1 VRTFLVGFR
10 PRPINTF
17 WRVAAVAA
25 ALCVAARL
33 APYLLPIR
41 AADVDFTTPAVDFTD
56 RNGLPLGTILSRDQE
71 HTAFVPLAQVSPD
84 FLHAVV
90 AAEDGRFYRHGP
102 VDAAAVARATWQMI
116 RERQVVSGASTIT
129 MQLARMVSP
138 GHEGL
143 GGKALEVWGAWR
155 LAAGMNRDQILEAYV
170 NRLPMGGNVYGV
182 EAAARTYFGIP
193 AAKLDLAQ
201 ASLLAALPNDPTGLN
216 PYTHMPA
223 LRVRQ
228 QYVLDRMLADGAV
241 TKSQARAVRDE
252 SLTLQPRGQGIVA
265 GAHFL
270 FYSAAALSPGT
281 TRART
286 TLDRPLQEFVETQ
299 VRQTVAALA
308 GHDVSQAAVLVLDN
322 RTGDVLAYAG
332 SADYFDD
339 PALGRN
345 DGVQS
350 LRQPGS
356 TLKPFLYQD
365 ALENHVIRPNTILQD
380 TQAFYAI
387 PGGQLYSPSDYSG
400 GFLGPVRVRVA
411 LADSLNVPA
420 VRVLSL
426 TGVGPFLDR
435 LHALDFAHL
444 DKPADYYGLGL
455 TLGSGEVSLW
465 ELTHAYLTAARAG
478 DEIPLRILLPSSAA
492 AAGPGGTLGAIAER
506 QIGDPTAWQL
516 VTDILADPHARAASF
531 GVDSMLSPPFPAAV
545 KTGTS
550 SDYRDTWTVGYT
562 SDYTV
567 GVWAGNFDGRPMR
580 QVSGVVGAA
589 PLWNRI
595 MLHLHEQRDPAPFA
609 PPIGLVRKPICA
621 TTGLMPDR
629 RCAVVVWE
637 YLYPQDLAGY
647 YRAAAPASAGATH
660 IAAAIGHGSDVHHL
674 RIVFPRD
681 GDEFLLHATSAG
693 VEIGS
698 AQALELQ
705 AVGLPHTVVRWRV
718 NGKPIEGLT
727 ASGARAV
734 WQLRDGTWTI
744 EATDGTAVDRV
755 HIGVRRAIV
764 QPLPTGFSTAPPA
777 AISAPPSPAHATPK
791 DAPESHRRAS
801 R

>member
-1 VRTFLVGFR
+1 MVS
-10 PRPINTF
+10 PF
-17 WRVAAVAA
+17 WRATAAIAVVAVAI
-25 ALCVAARL
+25 RL

-41 AADVDFTTPAVDFTD
+41 AADIDATTPAVDFTD
-56 RNGLPLGTILSRDQE
+56 RDGLPLGTLLSRDQE

-84 FLHAVV
+84 FVHAII
-90 AAEDGRFYRHGP
+90 AAEDGRYYRHGP

-116 RERQVVSGASTIT
+116 RERKVVSGASTIT
-129 MQLARMVSP
+129 MQLARMIRP
-138 GHEGL
+138 GHEGVA
-143 GGKALEVWGAWR
+143 GKMLEVWGAWR
-155 LAAGMNRDQILEAYV
+155 VSAGMNRDQILEAYV

-182 EAAARTYFGIP
+182 EAAARAYFGIP
-193 AAKLDLAQ
+193 AARLDLAQ

-216 PYTHMPA
+216 PYDRMPE

-228 QYVLDRMLADGAV
+228 RYVLARMVADGYLTAA
-241 TKSQARAVRDE
+241 QAEDAGGE
-252 SLTLQPRGQGIVA
+252 PLTLQPRNQGIIA

-270 FYSAAALSPGT
+270 FYAAGSLAPGA

-299 VRQTVAALA
+299 VRQTLAGLA
-308 GHDVSQAAVLVLDN
+308 GHDVHQAAVLVVDN

-339 PALGRN
+339 LALGRN

-365 ALENHVIRPNTILQD
+365 ALESHVIHPNSILDD
-380 TQAFYAI
+380 TQAYYPI
-387 PGGQLYSPSDYSG
+387 PGGELYSPSDYSEA
-400 GFLGPVRVRVA
+400 FLGPVRVRIA

-426 TGVGPFLDR
+426 TGVGTFLDR
-435 LHALDFAHL
+435 LHALGFAHL
-444 DKPADYYGLGL
+444 DKPAEYYGLGL

-478 DEIPLRILLPSSAA
+478 DAIPLRVLLSGATADSSSTVGAA
-492 AAGPGGTLGAIAER
+492 RL
-506 QIGDPTAWQL
+506 IGDATAWQL
-516 VTDILADPHARAASF
+516 VTDILSDSHARAASF
-531 GVDSMLSPPFPAAV
+531 GVDSMLSPPFAAAV

-562 SDYTV
+562 TDYTV

-580 QVSGVVGAA
+580 RVSGVVGAA

-595 MLHLHEQRDPAPFA
+595 MLHLHERRDPNPF
-609 PPIGLVRKPICA
+609 PPPATLVRKPICA
-621 TTGLMPDR
+621 TTGTIPER
-629 RCAVVVWE
+629 ACPAVVWE

-647 YRAAAPASAGATH
+647 YRTPDEAATRTASAAAPAVVAGRPPH
-660 IAAAIGHGSDVHHL
+660 I
-674 RIVFPRD
+674 RIVYPRD
-681 GDEFLLHATSAG
+681 GDEFVLHATSGGAT
-693 VEIGS
+693 IGN

-705 AVGLPHTVVRWRV
+705 AAAPARATVRWRV
-718 NGKPIEGLT
+718 NGKPLAALT
-727 ASGARAV
+727 ANGARAI
-734 WQLRDGTWTI
+734 WKLRDGAWTV
-744 EATDGTAVDRV
+744 EASDGSAVDRV
-755 HIGVRRAIV
+755 RIDVRRTVV

-777 AISAPPSPAHATPK
+777 PI
-791 DAPESHRRAS
+791 
-801 R
+801 

>member
-1 VRTFLVGFR
+1 VRTFLVGR
-10 PRPINTF
+10 RVATVHPI
-17 WRVAAVAA
+17 WRVIAAIAVVIAA
-25 ALCVAARL
+25 IRL
-33 APYLLPIR
+33 APYLLPIHV
-41 AADVDFTTPAVDFTD
+41 ADIDATTPAVDFVD
-56 RNGLPLGTILSRDQE
+56 RDGLPLGTLLSRDQE

-84 FLHAVV
+84 FVHAII
-90 AAEDGRFYRHGP
+90 AAEDGRYYRHGP

-116 RERQVVSGASTIT
+116 RERKVVSGASTIT
-129 MQLARMVSP
+129 MQLARMIRP
-138 GHEGL
+138 GHL
-143 GGKALEVWGAWR
+143 GIAGKLLEVWGAWR
-155 LAAGMNRDQILEAYV
+155 VAAGMSREQILEAYV

-201 ASLLAALPNDPTGLN
+201 ASMLAALPNDPAGLN
-216 PYTHMPA
+216 PYDRMSD
-223 LRVRQ
+223 LRTRQ
-228 QYVLDRMLADGAV
+228 RYVLARMVADGYL
-241 TKSQARAVRDE
+241 TSSQAADAGGE
-252 SLTLQPRGQGIVA
+252 PLTLQPRNQGIIA

-270 FYSAAALSPGT
+270 FYAAGSLAPGA

-299 VRQTVAALA
+299 VRQTLARLA
-308 GHDVSQAAVLVLDN
+308 GHDVRQAAVLVVDN

-339 PALGRN
+339 LALGRN

-365 ALENHVIRPNTILQD
+365 ALESHVIHPNSILDD
-380 TQAFYAI
+380 TQAYYPI
-387 PGGQLYSPSDYSG
+387 PGGELYSPSDYSEA
-400 GFLGPVRVRVA
+400 FLGPVRVRIA

-426 TGVGPFLDR
+426 TGVGTFLDR
-435 LHALDFAHL
+435 LHALGFAHL
-444 DKPADYYGLGL
+444 DKPAEYYGLGL

-478 DEIPLRILLPSSAA
+478 DAIPLRVLLPGESADASFTSRGA
-492 AAGPGGTLGAIAER
+492 AT

-516 VTDILADPHARAASF
+516 ITDILSDSHARAASF
-531 GVDSMLSPPFPAAV
+531 GVDSMLSPPFAAAV

-562 SDYTV
+562 TDYTV

-580 QVSGVVGAA
+580 RVSGVVGAA

-595 MLHLHEQRDPAPFA
+595 MLHLHERRDPNPF
-609 PPIGLVRKPICA
+609 PPPATLARKPICA
-621 TTGLMPDR
+621 TTGTIPEPA
-629 RCAVVVWE
+629 CPAVVWE

-647 YRAAAPASAGATH
+647 YRTPKSDATRAASVAAPTGFV
-660 IAAAIGHGSDVHHL
+660 AAPPHV
-674 RIVFPRD
+674 RIVYPRD
-681 GDEFLLHATSAG
+681 GDEFVLHATSGGSA
-693 VEIGS
+693 IGD

-705 AVGLPHTVVRWRV
+705 AVAPARATVRWRV
-718 NGKPIEGLT
+718 NGKPLAALT
-727 ASGARAV
+727 ANGARAI
-734 WQLRDGTWTI
+734 WKLRDGTWTV
-744 EATDGTAVDRV
+744 EASDGAAVDRV
-755 HIGVRRAIV
+755 RIDVRRTVV
-764 QPLPTGFSTAPPA
+764 QPLPTGFSTAPPVP
-777 AISAPPSPAHATPK
+777 I
-791 DAPESHRRAS
+791 
-801 R
+801 